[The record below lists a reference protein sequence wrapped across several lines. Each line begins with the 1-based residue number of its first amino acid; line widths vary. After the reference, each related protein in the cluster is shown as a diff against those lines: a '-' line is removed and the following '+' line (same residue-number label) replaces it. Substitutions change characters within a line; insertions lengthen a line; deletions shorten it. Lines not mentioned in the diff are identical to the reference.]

1 MTKDEEGLPIPD
13 QPHQQENKGKGV
25 FKVSPSEGDKE
36 DEKKFPYMPGT
47 EDIVREIL
55 KNEAI
60 KTIMEYDTDRE
71 SMYLYVKPIYNKL
84 TGELMNPL
92 QAGIYIRGE
101 GIIKKIIEEIYKK
114 IIQEMIDLCDKLR
127 EESRTS
133 LKDDDD
139 EKGDKWAALKSEL
152 LRMKEHDGVTN
163 HQVMEAMQNLRRKTF
178 VDRKTM
184 NPDGFIPLKNGLLSM
199 ADWSLHNFVASHFYT
214 WKVNGIYDP
223 QVRSLNQTP
232 LFKKFLLESY
242 IPKSIPTMMDYL
254 GYSLYPSFP
263 RQKVLVIVGPPRI
276 GKGTIALM
284 MERILNEGFGRIS
297 LMKLLIPDNKFS
309 LQGIEGKRL
318 LVDTEIKREFKK
330 NADFDVVNSLFGGD
344 PLPLE
349 KKFHAEITYI
359 ARSAG
364 ILIGNLPLFRVNN
377 SAFLARLIIITTR
390 EKRYFKEVS
399 NTADIVFNAEGD
411 LIVSLLLNRLR
422 SLVGRDFKFSNELS
436 NDEYA
441 ELWET
446 LSDSTQKFMD
456 ERMIEAST
464 NVDTDYAY
472 NAYLLFCD
480 EIGIPPETKHVFSF
494 RVNKE
499 YPRKR
504 AKKKGQNY
512 YEYQNCLIQTT
523 LEMKSGDTM
532 EIKET
537 EEEKLQ
543 REKSEREKAQKVK
556 EGIEQVANDL
566 IEEIH
571 NHDYQSEDPT

>member
-1 MTKDEEGLPIPD
+1 MTKKLTDKNTEHKEEKRK
-13 QPHQQENKGKGV
+13 NK
-25 FKVSPSEGDKE
+25 KE
-36 DEKKFPYMPGT
+36 LPYMPGT

-55 KNEAI
+55 RNEAI
-60 KTIMEYDTDRE
+60 KTLIEYDTDRE
-71 SMYLYVKPIYNKL
+71 SMYLYIKPTYNKL

-92 QAGIYIRGE
+92 QAGIFIRGE
-101 GIIKKIIEEIYKK
+101 GIIKKIIEETYKK
-114 IIQEMIDLCDKLR
+114 IIKQMIDLCDKLR
-127 EESRTS
+127 EESRMS

-139 EKGDKWAALKSEL
+139 EKGDKWASLESEL
-152 LRMKEHDGVTN
+152 YRMKIHDGVTN
-163 HQVMEAMQNLRRKTF
+163 HEVMEAMQNLRRKTF

-199 ADWSLHNFVASHFYT
+199 ADWTLHNFSSFYFYT

-263 RQKVLVIVGPPRI
+263 RQKILVIVGPPRI

-349 KKFHAEITYI
+349 RKYHAEITYI
-359 ARSAG
+359 ARSSG
-364 ILIGNLPLFRVNN
+364 LLIGNLPLFRVNN

-411 LIVSLLLNRLR
+411 QIVSLLLNRLR

-446 LSDSTQKFMD
+446 LSDSTQTFMD
-456 ERMIEAST
+456 ERMSEAST
-464 NVDTDYAY
+464 NVGTDYAY

-480 EIGIPPETKHVFSF
+480 EIGIPPETQHVFSF

-512 YEYQNCLIQTT
+512 YEYQNCLILTT
-523 LEMKSGDTM
+523 LEMKLGDTK

-543 REKSEREKAQKVK
+543 REKLEREKAQKVK
-556 EGIEQVANDL
+556 EGIERAANEV

-571 NHDYQSEDPT
+571 KHDYQNEDPK

>member
-1 MTKDEEGLPIPD
+1 MTK
-13 QPHQQENKGKGV
+13 QK
-25 FKVSPSEGDKE
+25 S
-36 DEKKFPYMPGT
+36 EKKNKEQKKSIEEEDGEDFPYMPGT

-55 KNEAI
+55 KHEAI
-60 KTIMEYDTDRE
+60 KTVKEYDTDRE
-71 SMYLYVKPIYNKL
+71 AMYLYVKPNYNKL
-84 TGELMNPL
+84 TSELMNPL
-92 QAGIYIRGE
+92 HAGIYIRGE
-101 GIIKKIIEEIYKK
+101 DEIKVIIDKTYEKVIK
-114 IIQEMIDLCDKLR
+114 EMIALCDKLIA
-127 EESRTS
+127 EEG
-133 LKDDDD
+133 DDDD
-139 EKGDKWAALKSEL
+139 RWAKVRAILYRNL
-152 LRMKEHDGVTN
+152 IHDGTTN
-163 HQVMEAMQNLRRKTF
+163 HKVMEAMQNLRRKTF

-199 ADWSLHNFVASHFYT
+199 ADWSLHNFVASYFYT

-242 IPKSIPTMMDYL
+242 IPKSIPAMMDYL

-399 NTADIVFNAEGD
+399 NTADIIFNAEGD

-480 EIGIPPETKHVFSF
+480 EIGIPPETQHVFSF
-494 RVNKE
+494 RVSKE

-512 YEYQNCLIQTT
+512 YEFQHCRIATT
-523 LEMKSGDTM
+523 LEMKLGDTK

-543 REKSEREKAQKVK
+543 REKLEREKAQKVN
-556 EGIEQVANDL
+556 EGIERAANEVIQEARD
-566 IEEIH
+566 
-571 NHDYQSEDPT
+571 HDYQNEDPK

>member
-1 MTKDEEGLPIPD
+1 MTKQKL
-13 QPHQQENKGKGV
+13 QEKKNKEPG
-25 FKVSPSEGDKE
+25 
-36 DEKKFPYMPGT
+36 KFPYMPGT

-55 KNEAI
+55 RNEAI

-71 SMYLYVKPIYNKL
+71 SMYLYVKPTYNKL

-92 QAGIYIRGE
+92 QAGIYVRGE
-101 GIIKKIIEEIYKK
+101 GRIKRIIEDTYKRV
-114 IIQEMIDLCDKLR
+114 ILEMIDLCDKLR
-127 EESRTS
+127 EESRMS

-184 NPDGFIPLKNGLLSM
+184 NPDGYIPLKNGLLSM
-199 ADWSLHNFVASHFYT
+199 ADWTLHNFVASYFYT

-399 NTADIVFNAEGD
+399 NTADIIFNAEGD

-422 SLVGRDFKFSNELS
+422 SLVGRDFKFSNELT

-446 LSDSTQKFMD
+446 LSDSTQTFMD
-456 ERMIEAST
+456 ERMIDS
-464 NVDTDYAY
+464 NNSVDVEYAY
-472 NAYLLFCD
+472 QEYTIFCS
-480 EIGIPPETKHVFSF
+480 EKGIPPESKHVFSA
-494 RVNKE
+494 RVNKV
-499 YPRKR
+499 YPRKKVKR
-504 AKKKGQNY
+504 AGKNS
-512 YEYQNCLIQTT
+512 YEFQGCLVLTT
-523 LEMKSGDTM
+523 LEMKSEM
-532 EIKET
+532 EKFQKIKDDNDHDIEDLIKEI
-537 EEEKLQ
+537 Q
-543 REKSEREKAQKVK
+543 DDDPQ
-556 EGIEQVANDL
+556 N
-566 IEEIH
+566 
-571 NHDYQSEDPT
+571 EDPS

>member
-1 MTKDEEGLPIPD
+1 MTKKLTDKNTEHKEEKRK
-13 QPHQQENKGKGV
+13 NK
-25 FKVSPSEGDKE
+25 KE
-36 DEKKFPYMPGT
+36 LPYMPGT

-55 KNEAI
+55 RNEAI
-60 KTIMEYDTDRE
+60 KTLIEYDTDRE
-71 SMYLYVKPIYNKL
+71 SMYLYIKPTYNKL

-92 QAGIYIRGE
+92 QAGIFIRGE
-101 GIIKKIIEEIYKK
+101 GIIKKIIEDTYKK
-114 IIQEMIDLCDKLR
+114 IIKQMIDLCDKLR
-127 EESRTS
+127 EESRMS

-139 EKGDKWAALKSEL
+139 EKGDKWASLESEL
-152 LRMKEHDGVTN
+152 YRMKIHDGVTN
-163 HQVMEAMQNLRRKTF
+163 HEVMEAMQNLRRKTF

-199 ADWSLHNFVASHFYT
+199 ADWTLHNFSSFYFYT

-263 RQKVLVIVGPPRI
+263 RQKILVIVGPPRI

-349 KKFHAEITYI
+349 RKYHAEITYI
-359 ARSAG
+359 ARSSG
-364 ILIGNLPLFRVNN
+364 LLIGNLPLFRVNN

-411 LIVSLLLNRLR
+411 QIVSLLLNRLR

-446 LSDSTQKFMD
+446 LSDSTQTFMD
-456 ERMIEAST
+456 ERMSEAST
-464 NVDTDYAY
+464 NVGTDYAY

-480 EIGIPPETKHVFSF
+480 EIGIPPETQHVFSF

-504 AKKKGQNY
+504 TKKKGQNY

-523 LEMKSGDTM
+523 LEIKSGNTKK
-532 EIKET
+532 IKET
-537 EEEKLQ
+537 VEEKQQ
-543 REKSEREKAQKVK
+543 REKLEREKVQKLK
-556 EGIEQVANDL
+556 EWTERETADL
-566 IEEIH
+566 MIKEVHGQEH
-571 NHDYQSEDPT
+571 QNEDPS

>member
-1 MTKDEEGLPIPD
+1 MAKKSEKKKDRLEE
-13 QPHQQENKGKGV
+13 
-25 FKVSPSEGDKE
+25 E
-36 DEKKFPYMPGT
+36 DEKDFPYMPGT

-55 KNEAI
+55 KHEAI
-60 KTIMEYDTDRE
+60 KTVKEYDTDRE
-71 SMYLYVKPIYNKL
+71 SMFLYVKPTYNKL
-84 TGELMNPL
+84 TSELMNPL
-92 QAGIYIRGE
+92 QAGIYVRGE
-101 GIIKKIIEEIYKK
+101 DEIKVIIAGTYDKIIK
-114 IIQEMIDLCDKLR
+114 EMIDLCDKLIA
-127 EESRTS
+127 EEG
-133 LKDDDD
+133 DDD
-139 EKGDKWAALKSEL
+139 GRWAK
-152 LRMKEHDGVTN
+152 LRGRLYRNLIHDGTTN
-163 HQVMEAMQNLRRKTF
+163 HKVMEAMQNLRRKTF

-184 NPDGFIPLKNGLLSM
+184 NPDGYIPLKNGLLSM
-199 ADWSLHNFVASHFYT
+199 ADWTLHNFSSFHFYT

-223 QVRSLNQTP
+223 NIVSLDQTP
-232 LFKKFLLESY
+232 RLKKFLFESY
-242 IPKSIPTMMDYL
+242 PDKHIETMMDYL

-349 KKFHAEITYI
+349 KKYHAEITYI

-377 SAFLARLIIITTR
+377 SAFLARLIIVTTR
-390 EKRYFKEVS
+390 EKRHFTEVS
-399 NTADIVFNAEGD
+399 NMADIVFNAEGD

-456 ERMIEAST
+456 ERMIEAGT
-464 NVDTDYAY
+464 NVDTEYAY

-480 EIGIPPETKHVFSF
+480 EIGIPPETQHVFSF

-523 LEMKSGDTM
+523 LEMKSETKQ
-532 EIKET
+532 ETKES

-543 REKSEREKAQKVK
+543 REKLEKEKAQKVK

-571 NHDYQSEDPT
+571 NHDYQNEDPS

>member
-1 MTKDEEGLPIPD
+1 MTK
-13 QPHQQENKGKGV
+13 QK
-25 FKVSPSEGDKE
+25 S
-36 DEKKFPYMPGT
+36 EKKNKEQKKSIEEEDGEDFPYMPGT

-55 KNEAI
+55 KHEAI
-60 KTIMEYDTDRE
+60 KTVKEYDTDRE
-71 SMYLYVKPIYNKL
+71 AMYLYVKPNYNKL
-84 TGELMNPL
+84 TSELMNPL
-92 QAGIYIRGE
+92 HAGIYIRGE
-101 GIIKKIIEEIYKK
+101 DEIKVIIDKTYEKVIK
-114 IIQEMIDLCDKLR
+114 EMIALCDKLIA
-127 EESRTS
+127 EEG
-133 LKDDDD
+133 DDDD
-139 EKGDKWAALKSEL
+139 RWAKVRAILYRNL
-152 LRMKEHDGVTN
+152 IHDGTTN
-163 HQVMEAMQNLRRKTF
+163 HKVMEAMQNLRRKTF

-199 ADWSLHNFVASHFYT
+199 ADWSLHNFVASYFYT

-242 IPKSIPTMMDYL
+242 IPKSIPAMMDYL

-377 SAFLARLIIITTR
+377 SAFLARLIIVTTR
-390 EKRYFKEVS
+390 AKRDFKEVS
-399 NTADIVFNAEGD
+399 NMADIIFNVEGD
-411 LIVSLLLNRLR
+411 QIVSLLLNRLR

-441 ELWET
+441 ELWEQ

-456 ERMIEAST
+456 ERMIEAGT

-480 EIGIPPETKHVFSF
+480 EIGIPPETQHVFSF

-523 LEMKSGDTM
+523 LEMKSETKQ
-532 EIKET
+532 ETKES

-543 REKSEREKAQKVK
+543 REKLEKEKAQKVK

-571 NHDYQSEDPT
+571 NHDYQNEDPS

>member
-1 MTKDEEGLPIPD
+1 MTKQKSEKK
-13 QPHQQENKGKGV
+13 NKEPG
-25 FKVSPSEGDKE
+25 
-36 DEKKFPYMPGT
+36 KFPYMPGT

-55 KNEAI
+55 RNEAI

-71 SMYLYVKPIYNKL
+71 SMYLYVKPTYNKL
-84 TGELMNPL
+84 TGELINPL
-92 QAGIYIRGE
+92 QAGIYVRGE
-101 GIIKKIIEEIYKK
+101 GMIKRIIEDTYKRV
-114 IIQEMIDLCDKLR
+114 IIEMIDLCDKLR
-127 EESRTS
+127 EESRMS

-199 ADWSLHNFVASHFYT
+199 ADWKLHEFSPREFYT
-214 WKVNGIYDP
+214 WKVLGTYDP
-223 QVRSLNQTP
+223 NIVSLEQTP
-232 LFKKFLLESY
+232 SFKKFLLESY
-242 IPKSIPTMMDYL
+242 PPQSIPTILDYL

-263 RQKVLVIVGPPRI
+263 RQKILVIVGPPRM
-276 GKGTIALM
+276 GKGTIALL

-364 ILIGNLPLFRVNN
+364 ILIGNLPLFRVKN
-377 SAFLARLIIITTR
+377 SAFLARLIIVTTR
-390 EKRYFKEVS
+390 AKRDFKEVS
-399 NTADIVFNAEGD
+399 NMADIIFNAEGD
-411 LIVSLLLNRLR
+411 QIVSLLLNRLR
-422 SLVGRDFKFSNELS
+422 SLAGRDFKFSNELS

-441 ELWET
+441 ELWEQ

-456 ERMIEAST
+456 ERMI
-464 NVDTDYAY
+464 
-472 NAYLLFCD
+472 
-480 EIGIPPETKHVFSF
+480 
-494 RVNKE
+494 
-499 YPRKR
+499 
-504 AKKKGQNY
+504 
-512 YEYQNCLIQTT
+512 
-523 LEMKSGDTM
+523 
-532 EIKET
+532 
-537 EEEKLQ
+537 
-543 REKSEREKAQKVK
+543 
-556 EGIEQVANDL
+556 
-566 IEEIH
+566 
-571 NHDYQSEDPT
+571 